1 MDIISKLKEADLKG
15 CGGASYP
22 TADKWSAVKGVFGP
36 KKYVICNCSEGE
48 PNVFKDDFILK
59 NWPEKVIEGMKLAID
74 FLSERKVAVEGFFF
88 INPEYAAKYGRALRQ
103 EIQKRKAPIAIF
115 VKPEEGGYICGEETT
130 ILNTIEGKK
139 SEPRLKPP
147 FPTEKGLW
155 GEPTIINNVETFYHV
170 AKIADGT
177 YETVRFYSVNGDCAN
192 PGVYKLRSD
201 KSIQHVIAET
211 KNWPK
216 YDFFVQVGGG
226 SAGEVLNQHQL
237 SALPVGA
244 MSLTLYRTSQ
254 WPARDLFKHWIGFF
268 LTESCGQCTT
278 CREGTYRLYEVI
290 NSKQPDWQLFFDLL
304 DNLSETSFCGLGLS
318 VPTAI
323 RSYIKNV
330 LLNDKLDIKDKDK
343 TGIAKILN

>member
-1 MDIISKLKEADLKG
+1 
-15 CGGASYP
+15 
-22 TADKWSAVKGVFGP
+22 
-36 KKYVICNCSEGE
+36 
-48 PNVFKDDFILK
+48 
-59 NWPEKVIEGMKLAID
+59 
-74 FLSERKVAVEGFFF
+74 
-88 INPEYAAKYGRALRQ
+88 
-103 EIQKRKAPIAIF
+103 
-115 VKPEEGGYICGEETT
+115 
-130 ILNTIEGKK
+130 
-139 SEPRLKPP
+139 
-147 FPTEKGLW
+147 
-155 GEPTIINNVETFYHV
+155 
-170 AKIADGT
+170 
-177 YETVRFYSVNGDCAN
+177 
-192 PGVYKLRSD
+192 LRSD